1 MDIIDILERCLD
13 GEGSFDELSRAK
25 AFIED
30 MKTGMLVTENRKVYP
45 VLESS
50 TLDSQDGEISWE
62 LYTGEEYD
70 CS

>member
-1 MDIIDILERCLD
+1 MEIIEILDRCLD
-13 GEGSFDELSRAK
+13 GEGSPHELTLAK
-25 AFIED
+25 AFVQD
-30 MKTGMLVTENRKVYP
+30 MRTGMLVTENGKVYP

-50 TLDSQDGEISWE
+50 TLDSSDGEISWE

>member
-1 MDIIDILERCLD
+1 MEIIDILERCLD
-13 GEGSFDELSRAK
+13 GEGSTEDFSKAK
-25 AFIED
+25 AFLTD
-30 MKTGMLVTENRKVYP
+30 MRTGMLVTENSKVYP